1 VVKSTAD
8 REQILRGINSF
19 APESAGP
26 HFTDALMEYS
36 DRLKRE
42 AKDSKAAPYLPVL
55 LMVSTIAGERTNY
68 QPKQI
73 QEAMTFMATRRARV
87 NTIVTVTRAGDV
99 KTAAGLD
106 SSWQAILGQQAAQTT
121 HGRFETVSTPNRL
134 ATLLPEWGRT
144 LAPLHTRQAKQFR
157 VTVERERSGE
167 LQNPKIDFARAGLVA
182 TATPDGYLP

>member
-1 VVKSTAD
+1 
-8 REQILRGINSF
+8 
-19 APESAGP
+19 
-26 HFTDALMEYS
+26 
-36 DRLKRE
+36 LKRE
-42 AKDSKAAPYLPVL
+42 AKDSKTAPYLPVL
-55 LMVSTIAGERTNY
+55 VMVSTIAGERTNY

-73 QEAMTFMATRRARV
+73 QDAMTFMATRRARV
-87 NTIVTVTRAGDV
+87 NTIVAVTRAGDV

-121 HGRFETVSTPNRL
+121 HGRFETVSNPNRL
-134 ATLLPEWGRT
+134 ATLLPEWGRA

-157 VTVERERSGE
+157 VTVERDRSGE